1 MLATAS
7 ILGALAIGVGVMLVR
22 RRIVIV
28 SVAGQSMEPTLAAG
42 DRVLVR
48 RTRLRSVRAGQI
60 VVIEEPG
67 ITHND
72 RTGDP
77 PSHDADRSWTG
88 DPPRRDLG
96 RSWMIKRVAAV
107 PGDPVP
113 AELAAAVPI
122 PGRPA
127 LAGQAQVPAGK
138 FVVLGDNPEMSMD
151 SRYLGYV
158 PGDRLLGVVV
168 GSLPLRVPIP

>member
-1 MLATAS
+1 MFATAS
-7 ILGALAIGVGVMLVR
+7 VLGALAILVGVMLVR

-77 PSHDADRSWTG
+77 PSDDAGRSWTG

-96 RSWMIKRVAAV
+96 RSWMIKRVAAGAGRPRTGPGGQICRAWRQ
-107 PGDPVP
+107 PGDEHGLPVP
-113 AELAAAVPI
+113 RL
-122 PGRPA
+122 RP
-127 LAGQAQVPAGK
+127 
-138 FVVLGDNPEMSMD
+138 
-151 SRYLGYV
+151 R
-158 PGDRLLGVVV
+158 
-168 GSLPLRVPIP
+168 